1 MIYAFC
7 RNLADR
13 PTFRSLPLCL
23 LMALALAPAAA
34 YARSAFSPRHSGIEP
49 PGGPRP
55 LETPMRSFGRT
66 PDGGRGYT
74 DAYGN
79 RVDDSPPEEKKIT
92 RRRLERRESPAKESG
107 RPLPDPASSAP
118 LWKF

>member
-13 PTFRSLPLCL
+13 PIFKSLPLCL
-23 LMALALAPAAA
+23 LMVLALAPAAIE
-34 YARSAFSPRHSGIEP
+34 ARSAFSPRRSGIEP

-79 RVDDSPPEEKKIT
+79 RVEDLPPEEKKIT
-92 RRRLERRESPAKESG
+92 RRRLERQDNQAKASG
-107 RPLPDPASSAP
+107 RPLPDPENSAP